1 MICKIS
7 GPFWILILPKIS
19 FYIKPNQNRRSV
31 DGIVLPDISTFANGH
46 SNLPIITLK
55 VSNLKE
61 ISSKGRFGSL
71 NLMSSLY

>member
-1 MICKIS
+1 MICEIS
-7 GPFWILILPKIS
+7 GPFCNLILPKIS

-31 DGIVLPDISTFANGH
+31 DGIVLPDISTLDNGH
-46 SNLPIITLK
+46 SNLQIITVK

-61 ISSKGRFGSL
+61 INSKGRFGRF